1 MKVNDAMIVV
11 GDEIDLKVLW
21 HLIASR
27 KAMIAKTLGTFFVLG
42 IIISLLWPVEYEAT
56 CRLMPENQEDVPG
69 DLSGLGGIAGL
80 AGINL
85 NLGASS
91 SLSPDIYPE
100 IVNSVPFQL
109 ELIHTKIPFTTLDT
123 LTSSYDY
130 LTSINE
136 KSVTKWLYNYTIG
149 LPSQIRSN
157 LSRPQQP
164 KKPVDYELIS
174 ISQNDWEVIEKF
186 RKRTFVS
193 VDKKTGIITVG
204 ASMPDPLAVA
214 VLGDI
219 VVKQLTERIISYK
232 TGKALDN
239 LEFIEARYAEAEK
252 NYKEKQKDVA
262 IFIDKNKF
270 ISSSLFE
277 TQLQSRQNDLDIA
290 YDVFKSLAGQLEQAK
305 IKVKEETPVFT
316 TLEPLRIPTEK
327 SEPRRVLITLL
338 SCLFGIILS
347 MSLIIIKGILNTND
361 KRSN

>member
-1 MKVNDAMIVV
+1 
-11 GDEIDLKVLW
+11 
-21 HLIASR
+21 
-27 KAMIAKTLGTFFVLG
+27 
-42 IIISLLWPVEYEAT
+42 
-56 CRLMPENQEDVPG
+56 
-69 DLSGLGGIAGL
+69 
-80 AGINL
+80 
-85 NLGASS
+85 
-91 SLSPDIYPE
+91 
-100 IVNSVPFQL
+100 
-109 ELIHTKIPFTTLDT
+109 
-123 LTSSYDY
+123 
-130 LTSINE
+130 
-136 KSVTKWLYNYTIG
+136 
-149 LPSQIRSN
+149 
-157 LSRPQQP
+157 
-164 KKPVDYELIS
+164 
-174 ISQNDWEVIEKF
+174 
-186 RKRTFVS
+186 
-193 VDKKTGIITVG
+193 
-204 ASMPDPLAVA
+204 MPDPLAVA